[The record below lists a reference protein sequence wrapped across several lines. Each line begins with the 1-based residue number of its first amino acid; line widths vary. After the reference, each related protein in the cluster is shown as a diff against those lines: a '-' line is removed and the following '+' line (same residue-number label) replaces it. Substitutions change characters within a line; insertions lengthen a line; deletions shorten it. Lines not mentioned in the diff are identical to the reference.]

1 MCSLLHGHFLGRE
14 AKEIAW
20 FGQQSLLY
28 DAKNGRD
35 EGWICSES
43 NLN

>member
-1 MCSLLHGHFLGRE
+1 MCSLLHGHFLGGG

-28 DAKNGRD
+28 DPKNGRD
-35 EGWICSES
+35 EG
-43 NLN
+43 